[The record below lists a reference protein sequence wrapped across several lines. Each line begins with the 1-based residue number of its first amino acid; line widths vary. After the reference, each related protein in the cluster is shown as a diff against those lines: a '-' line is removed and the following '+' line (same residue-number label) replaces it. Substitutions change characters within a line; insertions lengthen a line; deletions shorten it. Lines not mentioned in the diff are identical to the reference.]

1 MLKNIPELLEAKQF
15 AELRKILAEANIVD
29 IAELFDE
36 LSEEDSV
43 RIFRLL
49 PKSEAADVFS
59 YMETDAQKR
68 IVDGITDRELSGIVD
83 DLFLDDAVDFI
94 EEMPAN
100 VVKRVLASAGGQK
113 RALINRFL
121 QYEEDSAGGLM
132 TIEFV
137 GLKKEM
143 TVSAA
148 FDTIR
153 RTGPD
158 KETIYTCYVMDENRK
173 LEGIVSVK
181 TLLLSP
187 QDALVGDIMEP
198 RVVFVSTDDDKE
210 EIVNIFQKYDLLS
223 LPVVDRE
230 RRLVG
235 IITIDDAVEVLQ
247 QENTEDFELMAAVTP
262 SETPYLKT
270 GVFSHARRRVFWLLL
285 LMLSSAFAGT
295 ILTRFQDSFAVM
307 PILVSFMPML
317 MNTGGNC
324 GSQASTLIIRGLS
337 LGEIRGRDTLRVW
350 WREIRIAILVGIVLA
365 AVNLVRIWLFY
376 DHNFALGLSVSL
388 SLLATVVIA
397 KSVGCL
403 LPIGAKKLGLDPAI
417 MASPIITTVVDICAL
432 ALYFSVA
439 KMILGI

>member
-1 MLKNIPELLEAKQF
+1 MLKNIPELLAARQY
-15 AELRKILAEANIVD
+15 ADLRKILAEANIVD
-29 IAELFDE
+29 VAELFDE

-43 RIFRLL
+43 LVFRLL

-59 YMETDAQKR
+59 YMEKDAQKR
-68 IVDGITDRELSGIVD
+68 IVDGITDRELSGIID
-83 DLFLDDAVDFI
+83 NLFLDDAVDFI

-121 QYEEDSAGGLM
+121 QYEEDTAGSLM

-143 TVSAA
+143 TVASA

-181 TLLLSP
+181 TLLLSS

-198 RVVFVSTDDDKE
+198 RVVFVSTDDDKQ

-262 SETPYLKT
+262 SEDPYLKT
-270 GVFSHARRRVFWLLL
+270 GVISHARRRVFWLLL
-285 LMLSSAFAGT
+285 LMLSSAFSGT
-295 ILTRFQDSFAVM
+295 ILTRFQDAFAVM

-337 LGEIRGRDTLRVW
+337 LGEIQGRDTLRVW
-350 WREIRIAILVGIVLA
+350 WREVRIALLVGIVLA
-365 AVNLVRIWLFY
+365 AVNLARIWFFY
-376 DHNFALGLSVSL
+376 DHDLALGLSVSI
-388 SLLATVVIA
+388 SLLATVIIA

-439 KMILGI
+439 TVILGI

>member
-1 MLKNIPELLEAKQF
+1 MLKNVQELLSARQF
-15 AELRKILAEANIVD
+15 GNARNLLANANIVD
-29 IAELFDE
+29 IAELFTG
-36 LSEEDSV
+36 LSETDSLLV
-43 RIFRLL
+43 FRLL
-49 PKSEAADVFS
+49 PKGMAADVFS
-59 YMETDAQKR
+59 YMDKDAQMH
-68 IVDGITDRELSGIVD
+68 IVESITDRELSGILD
-83 DLFLDDAVDFI
+83 DLFLDDTVDFI

-100 VVKRVLASAGGQK
+100 VVKRVLSNTDRQK

-121 QYEEDSAGGLM
+121 QYEEDSAGSLM

-143 TVSAA
+143 TVAAA

-181 TLLLSP
+181 TLLLSRM
-187 QDALVGDIMEP
+187 DALVGDIMDTQ
-198 RVVFVSTDDDKE
+198 VLFVSTDTDRE
-210 EIVNIFQKYDLLS
+210 HIANLFQKYDILS

-230 RRLVG
+230 CRLVG
-235 IITIDDAVEVLQ
+235 IITIDDAVDALQ

-262 SETPYLKT
+262 SETSYLKT
-270 GVFSHARRRVFWLLL
+270 GTFDHAKRRVFWLLL
-285 LMLSSAFAGT
+285 LMLSSVFSGA

-350 WREIRIAILVGIVLA
+350 WQEVRVAVLVGLA
-365 AVNLVRIWLFY
+365 LALVNYLRIWLFY
-376 DHNFALGLSVSL
+376 DHNVALSFAVSL

-403 LPIGAKKLGLDPAI
+403 LPIAAKKVGLDPAI
-417 MASPIITTVVDICAL
+417 MAAPIITTIVDICAL
-432 ALYFSVA
+432 ALFFSVA
-439 KMILGI
+439 RIILHI

>member
-187 QDALVGDIMEP
+187 KDALVGDIMEP

-388 SLLATVVIA
+388 SLLATVIIA

>member
-1 MLKNIPELLEAKQF
+1 MLENILELLRTRQYMEIRS
-15 AELRKILAEANIVD
+15 LLSEANIVD
-29 IAELFDE
+29 VAELFDE
-36 LSEEDSV
+36 LDDEYIV
-43 RIFRLL
+43 VVFRLL
-49 PKSEAADVFS
+49 PKGMAADVFS
-59 YMETDAQKR
+59 YMESDTQKH
-68 IVDGITDRELSGIVD
+68 IVESITDRELSGIID
-83 DLFLDDAVDFI
+83 ELFLDDAVDFI

-100 VVKRVLASAGGQK
+100 VVKRVLANTDRQK

-121 QYEEDSAGGLM
+121 NYEEDSAGSLM

-143 TVSAA
+143 TVREA

-158 KETIYTCYVMDENRK
+158 KETIYTLYVMNENRK
-173 LEGIVSVK
+173 LEGIVSAKDLMLAHIDEKVE
-181 TLLLSP
+181 
-187 QDALVGDIMEP
+187 DIMDTN
-198 RVVFVSTDDDKE
+198 VIFVSTDEDRE
-210 EIVNIFQKYDLLS
+210 EIANLFQKYDFLS

-247 QENTEDFELMAAVTP
+247 QENTEDFELMAAMTP
-262 SETPYLKT
+262 SEAPYLKT
-270 GVFSHARRRVFWLLL
+270 SVFDHAKRRVLWLIL
-285 LMLSSAFAGT
+285 LMLSSIFAGS
-295 ILTRFQDSFAVM
+295 ILTKFQDSFAVM

-337 LGEIRGRDTLRVW
+337 LGEIEGRDALRVW
-350 WREIRIAILVGIVLA
+350 WREIRIAVLCGVVLA
-365 AVNLVRIWLFY
+365 LVSLLRIYLFY
-376 DHNFALGLSVSL
+376 DHNFALGLVVAI
-388 SLLATVVIA
+388 SLLATVIIA

-417 MASPIITTVVDICAL
+417 MASPIITTIVDICAL
-432 ALYFSVA
+432 ALYFTVA
-439 KMILGI
+439 KMILHI

>member
-1 MLKNIPELLEAKQF
+1 MFENIVELLRTRQYM
-15 AELRKILAEANIVD
+15 KIRSILEEANIVD
-29 IAELFDE
+29 VAELFDE
-36 LSEEDSV
+36 LEDEDCV
-43 RIFRLL
+43 RVFRLL
-49 PKSEAADVFS
+49 PKGMAADVFS
-59 YMETDAQKR
+59 YMETDTQMH
-68 IVDGITDRELSGIVD
+68 IVESITDRELSGIID
-83 DLFLDDAVDFI
+83 ELFLDDAVDFI

-100 VVKRVLASAGGQK
+100 VVKRVLANTTGQK

-121 QYEEDSAGGLM
+121 KYEDDSAGSLM

-143 TVSAA
+143 TVGAA

-173 LEGIVSVK
+173 LEGIVTAK
-181 TLLLSP
+181 DLLLAHT
-187 QDALVGDIMEP
+187 DALVGDIMDTN
-198 RVVFVSTDDDKE
+198 VIYVSTDEDRE
-210 EIVNIFQKYDLLS
+210 TIANLFQKYDFLS

-247 QENTEDFELMAAVTP
+247 QENTEDFELMAAMTP
-262 SETPYLKT
+262 SEAPYLKT
-270 GVFSHARRRVFWLLL
+270 GVFAHAKRRVLWLVL
-285 LMLSSAFAGT
+285 LMLSSIFAGS
-295 ILTRFQDSFAVM
+295 ILTKFQDSFAVM

-337 LGEIRGRDTLRVW
+337 LGEIEGRDALRVW
-350 WREIRIAILVGIVLA
+350 WREIRIAVLCGIVLA
-365 AVNLVRIWLFY
+365 LVSLLRIYLFY
-376 DHNFALGLSVSL
+376 DHNFALGLVVGI
-388 SLLATVVIA
+388 SLLATVIIA

-417 MASPIITTVVDICAL
+417 MASPIITTIVDICAL
-432 ALYFSVA
+432 ALYFTVA
-439 KMILGI
+439 KMILHI

>member
-1 MLKNIPELLEAKQF
+1 MLKNITELMESKKYADVR
-15 AELRKILAEANIVD
+15 AILAEANTVD
-29 IAELFDE
+29 IAELFEE
-36 LSEEDSV
+36 LEENDSV
-43 RIFRLL
+43 LVFRLL
-49 PKSEAADVFS
+49 PKEIAADVFS
-59 YMETDAQKR
+59 YMEKDAQKH
-68 IVDGITDRELSGIVD
+68 IVESITDRELSGILE
-83 DLFLDDAVDFI
+83 DLFIDDAVDFI

-100 VVKRVLASAGGQK
+100 VVKRVLKNATGEK

-121 QYEEDSAGGLM
+121 KYEEDSAGSLM

-143 TVSAA
+143 TVQDA

-153 RTGPD
+153 KTGPD
-158 KETIYTCYVMDENRK
+158 KETIYTCYVMDTNRK
-173 LEGIVSVK
+173 LEGIVTVK
-181 TLLLSP
+181 TLLLS
-187 QDALVGDIMEP
+187 DKESLIGDIMDTN
-198 RVVFVSTDDDKE
+198 VIFVSTDDDRE
-210 EIVNIFQKYDLLS
+210 EITSIFQKYDFLS

-247 QENTEDFELMAAVTP
+247 QENTEDFELMAAMTP
-262 SETPYLKT
+262 SEAPYLKT
-270 GVFSHARRRVFWLLL
+270 GVFGHAKRRVVWLLL
-285 LMLSSAFAGT
+285 LMLSSAISGT
-295 ILTRFQDSFAVM
+295 ILTTFQDSFAVM
-307 PILVSFMPML
+307 PILVSFIPML

-350 WREIRIAILVGIVLA
+350 WREVRVAVLCGIVLA
-365 AVNLVRIWLFY
+365 GVNLLRIWLF
-376 DHNFALGLSVSL
+376 DHDFILGVVVSL
-388 SLLATVVIA
+388 SLLATVMLA

-403 LPIGAKKLGLDPAI
+403 LPIGAKKMGLDPAI

-439 KMILGI
+439 KVILHI

>member
-1 MLKNIPELLEAKQF
+1 MLEKILELMENRRF
-15 AELRKILAEANIVD
+15 AEVRKLLAEANIVD
-29 IAELFDE
+29 VAELFDE
-36 LSEEDSV
+36 LDDTESV
-43 RIFRLL
+43 LVFRLL
-49 PKSEAADVFS
+49 PKGTAADVFS
-59 YMETDAQKR
+59 YMEPDAQKH
-68 IVDGITDRELSGIVD
+68 IVEGITDRELSGILD

-100 VVKRVLASAGGQK
+100 VVKRVLANADGQK

-121 QYEEDSAGGLM
+121 QYEEDSAGSLM

-143 TVSAA
+143 TVAAA

-181 TLLLSP
+181 TLLLSDM
-187 QDALVGDIMEP
+187 QATVGDIMDTQ
-198 RVVFVSTDDDKE
+198 VMFVSTDDDKE
-210 EIVNIFQKYDLLS
+210 DIANIFQKYDFLS

-247 QENTEDFELMAAVTP
+247 QENTEDFEIMAGMTP
-262 SETPYLKT
+262 SEAPYLKT

-285 LMLSSAFAGT
+285 LMLSSVFAGT
-295 ILTRFQDSFAVM
+295 ILTKFQDSFAVM

-337 LGEIRGRDTLRVW
+337 LGEIRGRDALRVW
-350 WREIRIAILVGIVLA
+350 WREVRIAVLVGIVLA
-365 AVNLVRIWLFY
+365 AVNLLRIWLFY
-376 DHNFALGLSVSL
+376 DHNFALGAAVSL
-388 SLLATVVIA
+388 SLLATVIIA

-417 MASPIITTVVDICAL
+417 MASPIITTIVDICAL
-432 ALYFSVA
+432 ALYFTVA
-439 KMILGI
+439 KMILHI

>member
-1 MLKNIPELLEAKQF
+1 MLKNIQELLSARQY
-15 AELRKILAEANIVD
+15 AQLRKILAEANIVD
-29 IAELFDE
+29 MAELFAE
-36 LSEEDSV
+36 LPEESCV
-43 RIFRLL
+43 LVFRLL
-49 PKSEAADVFS
+49 PKETAADVFS
-59 YMETDAQKR
+59 YIEPDAQKR
-68 IVDGITDRELSGIVD
+68 IVDGITDRELSGIID

-121 QYEEDSAGGLM
+121 RYQEDSAGSLM

-143 TVSAA
+143 TVAAA

-181 TLLLSP
+181 TLLLSA
-187 QDALVGDIMEP
+187 QDALVGEIMDTQ
-198 RVVFVSTDDDKE
+198 VIFVSTDDDKE
-210 EIVNIFQKYDLLS
+210 DVANIFQKYDFLS

-247 QENTEDFELMAAVTP
+247 QENTEDISLMAAVTP
-262 SETPYLKT
+262 SEAPYLKT
-270 GVFSHARRRVFWLLL
+270 SVLSHARGRVFWLLL
-285 LMLSSAFAGT
+285 LMLSSTFSGA
-295 ILTRFQDSFAVM
+295 ILTRFEDSFAVM
-307 PILVSFMPML
+307 PVLVSFMPML

-324 GSQASTLIIRGLS
+324 GSQSSALIIRGLS
-337 LGEIRGRDTLRVW
+337 LGEIRGRDTLRIW
-350 WREIRIAILVGIVLA
+350 WCEVRVAVLVGVVLA
-365 AVNLVRIWLFY
+365 VVNMARIWLFY
-376 DHNFALGLSVSL
+376 DHNTALGLAVSI
-388 SLLATVVIA
+388 SLLATVIIA

-439 KMILGI
+439 KMVLHI

>member
-1 MLKNIPELLEAKQF
+1 MLKNITELLNSKKY
-15 AELRKILAEANIVD
+15 AEVRGILAEANTVD

-36 LSEEDSV
+36 LDENESV
-43 RIFRLL
+43 LTFRLL
-49 PKSEAADVFS
+49 PKEIAADVFS
-59 YMETDAQKR
+59 YMEKDAQKH
-68 IVDGITDRELSGIVD
+68 IVESITDRELSGILE
-83 DLFLDDAVDFI
+83 DLFIDDAVDFI

-100 VVKRVLASAGGQK
+100 VVKRVLKNATGEK

-121 QYEEDSAGGLM
+121 KYEEDSAGSLM

-143 TVSAA
+143 TVQDA

-158 KETIYTCYVMDENRK
+158 KETIYTCYVMDTNRK

-181 TLLLSP
+181 TLLLS
-187 QDALVGDIMEP
+187 DKEACIGDIMDTN
-198 RVVFVSTDDDKE
+198 VIFVSTDDDKE
-210 EIVNIFQKYDLLS
+210 EITSIFQKYDFLS

-247 QENTEDFELMAAVTP
+247 QENTEDFELMAAMTP
-262 SETPYLKT
+262 SEAPYLKT
-270 GVFSHARRRVFWLLL
+270 GVFGHAKRRVVWLLL
-285 LMLSSAFAGT
+285 LMLSSAISGT
-295 ILTRFQDSFAVM
+295 ILTTFQDSFAVM
-307 PILVSFMPML
+307 PILVSFIPML

-350 WREIRIAILVGIVLA
+350 WREVRVAVLCGIVLA
-365 AVNLVRIWLFY
+365 GVNLLRIWLF
-376 DHNFALGLSVSL
+376 DHDFILGVVVSL
-388 SLLATVVIA
+388 SLLATVILA

-417 MASPIITTVVDICAL
+417 MASPIITTIVDICAL

-439 KMILGI
+439 KVILHI

>member
-1 MLKNIPELLEAKQF
+1 MLQNIPELL
-15 AELRKILAEANIVD
+15 AERRYAALRKILAEANIVD
-29 IAELFDE
+29 VAELFDE
-36 LSEEDSV
+36 LPEESCV
-43 RIFRLL
+43 LVFRLL
-49 PKSEAADVFS
+49 PKETAADVFS
-59 YMETDAQKR
+59 YMEKDAQKR
-68 IVDGITDRELSGIVD
+68 IVDGITDRELSGIID

-121 QYEEDSAGGLM
+121 RYKEDSAGSLM

-187 QDALVGDIMEP
+187 MDALVGDIMDTH
-198 RVVFVSTDDDKE
+198 VVFVSTEDDRE

-223 LPVVDRE
+223 LPVVDLE

-247 QENTEDFELMAAVTP
+247 QENTEDFSLMAAVTP

-285 LMLSSAFAGT
+285 LMLSSAFSGT

-350 WREIRIAILVGIVLA
+350 WREVRVAVLVGVVLA
-365 AVNLVRIWLFY
+365 LVNLVRIWLFY
-376 DHNFALGLSVSL
+376 DHDMNLGLSVSV

-439 KMILGI
+439 KMILHI

>member
-1 MLKNIPELLEAKQF
+1 MFEKVMELITSRRF
-15 AELRKILAEANIVD
+15 AEVREILGNANTVD
-29 IAELFDE
+29 IAELFDT
-36 LSEEDSV
+36 LSETDSLLV
-43 RIFRLL
+43 FRLL
-49 PKSEAADVFS
+49 PKEKAAEVFS
-59 YMETDAQKR
+59 YMETDAQKH
-68 IVDGITDRELSGIVD
+68 IVESITDRELSGILD
-83 DLFLDDAVDFI
+83 DLFLDDTVDFI

-100 VVKRVLASAGGQK
+100 VVKRVLANTDRQT

-121 QYEEDSAGGLM
+121 QYEEDSAGSLM

-137 GLKKEM
+137 GLKREM
-143 TVSAA
+143 TVAAA

-181 TLLLSP
+181 TLLLSRM
-187 QDALVGDIMEP
+187 DALVGDIMDTQ
-198 RVVFVSTDDDKE
+198 VIYVSTDDDKE
-210 EIVNIFQKYDLLS
+210 DIANLFQKYDFLS

-262 SETPYLKT
+262 SEAPYLKT
-270 GVFSHARRRVFWLLL
+270 GVFSHAKRRVFWLLL
-285 LMLSSAFAGT
+285 LMLSSALSGT
-295 ILTRFQDSFAVM
+295 ILTKFQDSFAVM

-337 LGEIRGRDTLRVW
+337 LGEIRGRDAFRVW
-350 WREIRIAILVGIVLA
+350 WREARIAVLVGIALA
-365 AVNLVRIWLFY
+365 AVNLLRIWLFY
-376 DHNFALGLSVSL
+376 DHALLLGIAVSL
-388 SLLATVVIA
+388 SLLATVIIA

-417 MASPIITTVVDICAL
+417 MAAPIITTIVDICAL

-439 KMILGI
+439 KIILHI

>member
-1 MLKNIPELLEAKQF
+1 MLTNILELLETRQYA
-15 AELRKILAEANIVD
+15 ALRTQLAEANIVD
-29 IAELFDE
+29 TAALFDT
-36 LSEEDSV
+36 LSETESV
-43 RIFRLL
+43 LVFRLL
-49 PKSEAADVFS
+49 PKGTAADVFS
-59 YMETDAQKR
+59 YMEPDAQRR
-68 IVDGITDRELSGIVD
+68 IVEGITDHELSGIID

-100 VVKRVLASAGGQK
+100 VVKRVLKNADGQK

-121 QYEEDSAGGLM
+121 RYEEDSAGSLM

-143 TVSAA
+143 TVAAA
-148 FDTIR
+148 FETIR

-173 LEGIVSVK
+173 LEGLVTVK
-181 TLLLSP
+181 TLLLSSM
-187 QDALVGDIMEP
+187 DARIGDIMDTQ
-198 RVVFVSTDDDKE
+198 VIYVSTDEDKE
-210 EIVNIFQKYDLLS
+210 AIANIFQKYDFLS

-262 SETPYLKT
+262 SESPYLKT
-270 GVFSHARRRVFWLLL
+270 GVFSHAKRRVVWLLL
-285 LMLSSAFAGT
+285 LMLASALAGA
-295 ILTRFQDSFAVM
+295 ILTRFQDAFAVM
-307 PILVSFMPML
+307 PILVSFIPML

-350 WREIRIAILVGIVLA
+350 WREIRVAALCGLA
-365 AVNLVRIWLFY
+365 LALVNLLRIWIFY
-376 DHNFALGLSVSL
+376 DGAFFLALAVSVSL
-388 SLLATVVIA
+388 FMTCVIA
-397 KSVGCL
+397 KSFGCL

-417 MASPIITTVVDICAL
+417 MASPIITTLVDICAL

-439 KMILGI
+439 KVILHI

>member
-1 MLKNIPELLEAKQF
+1 MLTNITELIASRNFGEAR
-15 AELRKILAEANIVD
+15 AILADANIVD
-29 IAELFDE
+29 IAELFDT
-36 LSEEDSV
+36 LSEADSLLV
-43 RIFRLL
+43 FRLL
-49 PKSEAADVFS
+49 PKGMAADVFS
-59 YMETDAQKR
+59 YMETDAQKH
-68 IVDGITDRELSGIVD
+68 IVESITDRELSGILD
-83 DLFLDDAVDFI
+83 DLFLDDTVDFV

-100 VVKRVLASAGGQK
+100 VVKRVLANTGPQK

-121 QYEEDSAGGLM
+121 RYEENSAGSLM

-158 KETIYTCYVMDENRK
+158 KETIYTCYVMDENRH
-173 LEGIVSVK
+173 LEGLVSVK
-181 TLLLSP
+181 TLLLS
-187 QDALVGDIMEP
+187 DKNATLSEIMDTH
-198 RVVFVSTDDDKE
+198 VIYVSTDDDKE
-210 EIVNIFQKYDLLS
+210 DIANLFHKYGFLS
-223 LPVVDRE
+223 LPVVDKE

-262 SETPYLKT
+262 SEKEYLKT
-270 GVFSHARRRVFWLLL
+270 GVFSHARRRVIWLLL
-285 LMLSSAFAGT
+285 LMLSSALAGS
-295 ILTRFQDSFAVM
+295 ILTKFQDSLAVM

-337 LGEIRGRDTLRVW
+337 LGEIHGRDALRVW
-350 WREIRIAILVGIVLA
+350 WREIRVALLVGLCLSL
-365 AVNLVRIWLFY
+365 VNFIFICLFY
-376 DHNFALGLSVSL
+376 DFNVLLGLSVSL
-388 SLLATVVIA
+388 SLTATVLIA

-417 MASPIITTVVDICAL
+417 MAAPIITTIVDICAL
-432 ALYFSVA
+432 ALYFTVA
-439 KMILGI
+439 KLILGI

>member
-1 MLKNIPELLEAKQF
+1 MLTTITELLESKKYADV
-15 AELRKILAEANIVD
+15 RTILAEGNTVD

-36 LSEEDSV
+36 LSENDAV
-43 RIFRLL
+43 LVFRLL
-49 PKSEAADVFS
+49 PKEIAADVFS
-59 YMETDAQKR
+59 YMETDAQMH
-68 IVDGITDRELSGIVD
+68 IVESITDRELSGILD
-83 DLFLDDAVDFI
+83 DLFIDDAVDFI

-100 VVKRVLASAGGQK
+100 VVKRVLKNTTGEK

-121 QYEEDSAGGLM
+121 KYEEDTAGSLM

-143 TVSAA
+143 TVQDA

-158 KETIYTCYVMDENRK
+158 KETIYTCYVMNENRR

-181 TLLLSP
+181 TLLLS
-187 QDALVGDIMEP
+187 DKEALIGDIMDTN
-198 RVVFVSTDDDKE
+198 VIFVSTDDDKE
-210 EIVNIFQKYDLLS
+210 EITSIFQKYDFLS

-235 IITIDDAVEVLQ
+235 IITIDDAVEALQ
-247 QENTEDFELMAAVTP
+247 QENTEDFELMAAMTP
-262 SETPYLKT
+262 SEAPYLKISAF
-270 GVFSHARRRVFWLLL
+270 GHAKRRVFWLLL
-285 LMLSSAFAGT
+285 LMLSSAISGT
-295 ILTRFQDSFAVM
+295 ILEAFQDSFAVM
-307 PILVSFMPML
+307 PILVSFIPML

-337 LGEIRGRDTLRVW
+337 LGEIQGRDTLRVW
-350 WREIRIAILVGIVLA
+350 WREARVAVLCGVVLA
-365 AVNLVRIWLFY
+365 GVNLLRIWLF
-376 DHNFALGLSVSL
+376 DGDFILGFVVSI
-388 SLLATVVIA
+388 SLLATVILA

-417 MASPIITTVVDICAL
+417 MASPIITTIVDICAL

-439 KMILGI
+439 KVILHI

>member
-1 MLKNIPELLEAKQF
+1 MEIRARLE
-15 AELRKILAEANIVD
+15 EANIVD

-36 LSEEDSV
+36 VDDEYIV
-43 RIFRLL
+43 VIFRLL
-49 PKSEAADVFS
+49 PKGMAADVFS
-59 YMETDAQKR
+59 YMETDTQKH
-68 IVDGITDRELSGIVD
+68 IVESITDRELSGIID
-83 DLFLDDAVDFI
+83 ELFLDDAVDFI

-100 VVKRVLASAGGQK
+100 VVKRVLANTDRQK

-121 QYEEDSAGGLM
+121 NYEEDSAGSLM

-143 TVSAA
+143 TVREA

-158 KETIYTCYVMDENRK
+158 KETIYTCYVMNENRK
-173 LEGIVSVK
+173 LEGIVSAKDLMLAHIDEKVE
-181 TLLLSP
+181 
-187 QDALVGDIMEP
+187 DIMDTN
-198 RVVFVSTDDDKE
+198 VIYVSTDEDRE
-210 EIVNIFQKYDLLS
+210 TIANLFQKYDFLS

-235 IITIDDAVEVLQ
+235 IITIDDAVEALQ
-247 QENTEDFELMAAVTP
+247 QENTEDFELMAAMTP
-262 SETPYLKT
+262 SEAPYLKT
-270 GVFSHARRRVFWLLL
+270 GVFDHARRRVLWLIL
-285 LMLSSAFAGT
+285 LMLSSIFAGS
-295 ILTRFQDSFAVM
+295 ILTKFQDSFAVM

-337 LGEIRGRDTLRVW
+337 LGEIEGRDAFKVW
-350 WREIRIAILVGIVLA
+350 WREVRIAVLCGVVLA
-365 AVNLVRIWLFY
+365 LVSLLRIYLFY
-376 DHNFALGLSVSL
+376 DHNFALGLVVAL
-388 SLLATVVIA
+388 SLLATVIIA

-417 MASPIITTVVDICAL
+417 MASPIITTIVDICAL
-432 ALYFSVA
+432 ALYFTIA
-439 KMILGI
+439 KMILHI